1 MILQELANLYDRLAA
16 DPEIKI
22 PGMGWSV
29 ENVSYRIRI
38 DDNGRTTGVIPYVV
52 GEGKEQRRFVK
63 RIVPEHAS
71 RTSGIQPFFLCD
83 NGCYLFGLGKT
94 RGEEKFSASAALHK
108 KVLAESNNPAARAV
122 LAFFDRGP
130 QAYELSS
137 DDAGVIASTFVVLE
151 YAPENKLIHEMPDIA
166 RLWDLYRAATA
177 NADATKGQC
186 AITGEHGSIA
196 RLYPQ
201 VTGFPG
207 AQSAGA
213 SLVSFNCS
221 AFESYGKRG
230 TYNASISE
238 TAAFKSGTALRY
250 LSKDDSHRVS
260 IGDSLFICW
269 TDGPILRPTGV
280 ITALLGFKQ
289 ERNGSR
295 AEDARALDQVR
306 GDLQSIRQ
314 GYAPMPSVPSTKFY
328 MVGVAP
334 NAARLSIRYFK
345 VESYGKLAENLI
357 QYLNDIE
364 MVDVK
369 PTSLKSLL
377 RQTAPLGEGAAIPST
392 LLHGCFDAM
401 LGGSL
406 FPRALQASVLTR
418 MRADHASRN
427 RWDMGQR
434 AALLKGCLNRQI
446 RKNGAAGEK
455 EYTVSLDRE
464 NANQGYVLGRLFAV
478 IERAQRA
485 ALGDGVNATVRDKYI
500 GAASTTP
507 ARVFPRLLA
516 NCQNHLS
523 KIEKMPGKR
532 GMAVGI
538 QKDLDEIVGKLNGND
553 GLFPRTL
560 GMNDQGAFFIGYY
573 QQRQSGFVR
582 KEPEEHEVVS
592 SVEE

>member
-38 DDNGRTTGVIPYVV
+38 DDSGRTTGVIPYVV

-83 NGCYLFGLGKT
+83 NGCYLFCLGKT

-108 KVLAESNNPAARAV
+108 KVLAESNNPAARAM

-137 DDAGVIASTFVVLE
+137 DDAGVIASTFVVFE

-177 NADATKGQC
+177 SADATKGQC
-186 AITGEHGSIA
+186 AITGEHGFIA

-250 LSKDDSHRVS
+250 L
-260 IGDSLFICW
+260 
-269 TDGPILRPTGV
+269 
-280 ITALLGFKQ
+280 
-289 ERNGSR
+289 
-295 AEDARALDQVR
+295 
-306 GDLQSIRQ
+306 
-314 GYAPMPSVPSTKFY
+314 
-328 MVGVAP
+328 
-334 NAARLSIRYFK
+334 
-345 VESYGKLAENLI
+345 
-357 QYLNDIE
+357 
-364 MVDVK
+364 
-369 PTSLKSLL
+369 
-377 RQTAPLGEGAAIPST
+377 
-392 LLHGCFDAM
+392 
-401 LGGSL
+401 
-406 FPRALQASVLTR
+406 
-418 MRADHASRN
+418 
-427 RWDMGQR
+427 
-434 AALLKGCLNRQI
+434 
-446 RKNGAAGEK
+446 
-455 EYTVSLDRE
+455 
-464 NANQGYVLGRLFAV
+464 
-478 IERAQRA
+478 
-485 ALGDGVNATVRDKYI
+485 
-500 GAASTTP
+500 
-507 ARVFPRLLA
+507 
-516 NCQNHLS
+516 
-523 KIEKMPGKR
+523 
-532 GMAVGI
+532 
-538 QKDLDEIVGKLNGND
+538 
-553 GLFPRTL
+553 
-560 GMNDQGAFFIGYY
+560 
-573 QQRQSGFVR
+573 
-582 KEPEEHEVVS
+582 
-592 SVEE
+592 